1 MISWFARNHVAA
13 TLLMIGITMA
23 GVATLLSNRIPLEVF
38 PDFPDRTI
46 TVNVPYPAATP
57 DETEEMIVLKVED
70 AIQQVQGIK
79 HIYSTAGSS
88 GATVSIEVQDQVDV
102 REVLEDVKN
111 RVDAIATFPRESE
124 NPVIQISSGFNAVI
138 TVVVAADLSERDLA
152 KLGEYVRDQIL
163 ALPGISH
170 AELGGVRPY
179 EIGIEIAEDTLR
191 KHGLTLETISQA
203 IAASALDLPAGVVR
217 TDAGDVAMKTRG
229 RAYSAADYANVV
241 VVNRED
247 GTRLTLGDIAAINDG
262 FNENPLEARFNGRRC
277 VTVTATR
284 EGNQNAVEIAARVRN
299 YVEQAKAT
307 LPDGVDIQYWN
318 DRSKIVKGRID
329 LMINSGFQSFCLVFL
344 VLLVFLRFDVAFW
357 VSLGIPVAFLGAFA
371 LMPFLGVTINSSSLF
386 GFIMVLGV
394 VVDDAIV
401 VSESIVQKWQ
411 NGMPIEQAAVAG
423 TKLVST
429 PVIFGI
435 ITNVI
440 AFLPMSMGMGDWG
453 PMFQPIALVVIPV
466 MLFSL
471 IESQLCLPAHLSNK
485 ALDRPSK
492 ALAPLQRSAN
502 RGMQWV
508 VRRTYQP
515 VLGWTVRNRY
525 VAGALFLGG
534 VAVLG
539 GYILGGGINWMPF
552 PRVPS
557 ERITARLSMLEGTP
571 VEVTE
576 QHINRIYEIAKQMEK
591 EYVGEDGQSMFK
603 HVLSVVGGTGFTS
616 THRRGAMGQAHEGE
630 VTIETFGPEERSVS
644 VSTVEV
650 SNEWRK
656 RIGTIVGADELTFR
670 AEIFR
675 GGDPIDIQLIGSTPQ
690 QLLAVSGQIKEKLMG
705 YPGVF
710 DVNDSLDQGRNE
722 IQFKI
727 KPEAE
732 QYGITVG
739 DLARQVRQA
748 FYGSEVQRIQRGRDE
763 VRVFVRYPR
772 SDRQTLATLETMRVR
787 SATGTEIPLANV
799 AEMNV
804 AKSFSSIKR
813 VDRSRAINITADVEK
828 GQVDVAAIK
837 EEMRLFI
844 DELLARIPGVS
855 WSYEGEDKSTR
866 EAGNTTK
873 WGSLL
878 VLLGLYTML
887 AIPFRSYLQPFVVLL
902 VIPFGIVGAV
912 IGHLVHGLPLSM
924 LSVFGILALS
934 GVIINDSIVLVDFI
948 NRARQA
954 GESTLAAVLAAGPQR
969 FRPIMLTSVTTFAGL
984 MPLIFEK
991 STTSQFLIPMAVSLG
1006 YGILFGTVITLFL
1019 VPICYMILDDLMRLW
1034 QGLNKTLQ
1042 PEQDTDGALLVSK
1055 SVNG

>member
-1 MISWFARNHVAA
+1 
-13 TLLMIGITMA
+13 
-23 GVATLLSNRIPLEVF
+23 
-38 PDFPDRTI
+38 
-46 TVNVPYPAATP
+46 
-57 DETEEMIVLKVED
+57 
-70 AIQQVQGIK
+70 
-79 HIYSTAGSS
+79 
-88 GATVSIEVQDQVDV
+88 
-102 REVLEDVKN
+102 
-111 RVDAIATFPRESE
+111 
-124 NPVIQISSGFNAVI
+124 
-138 TVVVAADLSERDLA
+138 
-152 KLGEYVRDQIL
+152 
-163 ALPGISH
+163 
-170 AELGGVRPY
+170 
-179 EIGIEIAEDTLR
+179 
-191 KHGLTLETISQA
+191 
-203 IAASALDLPAGVVR
+203 
-217 TDAGDVAMKTRG
+217 
-229 RAYSAADYANVV
+229 
-241 VVNRED
+241 
-247 GTRLTLGDIAAINDG
+247 
-262 FNENPLEARFNGRRC
+262 
-277 VTVTATR
+277 
-284 EGNQNAVEIAARVRN
+284 
-299 YVEQAKAT
+299 
-307 LPDGVDIQYWN
+307 
-318 DRSKIVKGRID
+318 
-329 LMINSGFQSFCLVFL
+329 
-344 VLLVFLRFDVAFW
+344 
-357 VSLGIPVAFLGAFA
+357 
-371 LMPFLGVTINSSSLF
+371 
-386 GFIMVLGV
+386 
-394 VVDDAIV
+394 
-401 VSESIVQKWQ
+401 
-411 NGMPIEQAAVAG
+411 
-423 TKLVST
+423 
-429 PVIFGI
+429 
-435 ITNVI
+435 
-440 AFLPMSMGMGDWG
+440 
-453 PMFQPIALVVIPV
+453 
-466 MLFSL
+466 
-471 IESQLCLPAHLSNK
+471 
-485 ALDRPSK
+485 
-492 ALAPLQRSAN
+492 
-502 RGMQWV
+502 
-508 VRRTYQP
+508 
-515 VLGWTVRNRY
+515 
-525 VAGALFLGG
+525 
-534 VAVLG
+534 
-539 GYILGGGINWMPF
+539 
-552 PRVPS
+552 
-557 ERITARLSMLEGTP
+557 
-571 VEVTE
+571 
-576 QHINRIYEIAKQMEK
+576 
-591 EYVGEDGQSMFK
+591 MFK

-844 DELLARIPGVS
+844 DELLARNAGVS